1 MAYNV
6 KTNSLTKEW
15 WKTKRILLF
24 NNSCKQWDMVVAVN
38 NVFKL
43 MNDVIL
49 WDVYSG
55 VVGRVEEDSESASTN
70 PVLVTLF
77 DDTMTVSVA
86 VEDTETGE
94 VVEAT
99 VQWNVLQEIVEET
112 IEDIEEDKSYAYR
125 FLNYDWTVLQQ
136 WRAMKGTAPTY
147 TGSTPTRESSVST
160 VYTFSWRQ
168 PAIAEFDTDTDLV
181 AQYSETARM
190 YWVTFENYDWTT
202 LQSTQVAYG
211 ETPSYVWE
219 TPTNPAWVFDG
230 WTPEIAPVTGD
241 ATYMAVFIVHS
252 YQSAP
257 EVDEMTLMNAITAD
271 NPDIAPMMI
280 QGVKKVTSRLN
291 VTISTEYIAWW
302 EARNWS
308 TDEQWIVFIQ
318 TNASSELVDYVFKTM
333 AELWDDYNTYL
344 EAFTN
349 PVNMTDEIWNDIQ
362 LFFINTI
369 HVVSSQGITTIDL
382 NWHDS
387 ITVNESTH
395 AMRYDADYYVETNN
409 TSTEYSTLDIK
420 WWLVE
425 WEYIVTDADI
435 SMYES
440 IVESIKTKW
449 IANASIQHDISNWEI
464 TISNWW
470 YSITIQDKNIG
481 ATEYLWKTAWN
492 DALAYWDFYCWW
504 GKAPFTTL
512 PTNEKEEDWS
522 VMQTPV
528 SSWYHI
534 PTLAEVQALIK
545 FMKVIRPT
553 HYKEQFVTA
562 LLMPRAGRRNPISGS
577 IEYQWTNCFDWT
589 SNTPGD
595 SDMTPYFCA
604 TADEVYTHSD
614 IATGWF
620 TLRCFKDSFTFND
633 IDSNLWSFAS
643 VDDAVN
649 RLKGTVNSAW
659 IVKKYCL
666 DNGSDP
672 HSEWIYRYTS
682 WTTGLNYEWD
692 TTNSTIGISDQGQQ
706 AFGTT
711 IMWNNSDWRYH
722 KWATPTFDEVD
733 EALYNCPQIETAL
746 DVLNQVILS
755 APQIIADYVMSHSA
769 QFWNEYSL
777 TSTRG
782 LSYTVVA
789 SGGVYTD
796 IIVSHSTNWGANK
809 ATWNSSTGVWV
820 NPNASANM
828 NPGFNEEDI

>member
-15 WKTKRILLF
+15 WKTKKILLF
-24 NNSCKQWDMVVAVN
+24 NNSCKQWDMVVSVN

-43 MNDVIL
+43 MNDIVL
-49 WDVYSG
+49 WDIYNGIVWK
-55 VVGRVEEDSESASTN
+55 VEEDSESASTK

-77 DDTMTVSVA
+77 DDTMTISVA

-99 VQWNVLQEIVEET
+99 VQWNVLQDIVEET

-160 VYTFSWRQ
+160 DYTFSWWQ

-181 AQYSETARM
+181 AQYSETPRM
-190 YWVTFENYDWTT
+190 YRVTFENYDWTT

-252 YQSAP
+252 YQRAS
-257 EVDEMTLMNAITAD
+257 EIDEMTLLNAISAD

-280 QGVKKVTSRLN
+280 MGDKKVTSRWSEI
-291 VTISTEYIAWW
+291 ISTEYLAWW
-302 EARNWS
+302 YAENAS
-308 TDEQWIVFIQ
+308 TGDQWLVFIQ
-318 TNASSELVDYVFKTM
+318 TNANSELVDYVFKSRE
-333 AELWDDYNTYL
+333 ELWDNYYTYREVFEL
-344 EAFTN
+344 PES
-349 PVNMTDEIWNDIQ
+349 MTDEIWNTI
-362 LFFINTI
+362 LGFFINTI

-382 NWHDS
+382 NWSNS
-387 ITVNESTH
+387 ITVDESTH
-395 AMRYDADYYVETNN
+395 AMRYNAEYYVETNN
-409 TSTEYSTLDIK
+409 TSKEYSTLDSK
-420 WWLVE
+420 WWLIQ
-425 WEYIVTDADI
+425 WEYIITDADV
-435 SMYES
+435 SVYNS
-440 IVESIKTKW
+440 IASSIKTKW

-481 ATEYLWKTAWN
+481 ATEYLWETAWN

-504 GKAPFTTL
+504 GKNPFITL

-522 VMQTPV
+522 VMQTPAPN
-528 SSWYHI
+528 WYHI
-534 PTLAEVQALIK
+534 PTLAEMQALIK

-553 HYKEQFVTA
+553 HYKEQFVSA
-562 LLMPRAGRRNPISGS
+562 LLMPRAGRRNPLDAT
-577 IEYQWTNCFDWT
+577 IEYQWTNCCGWT
-589 SNTPGD
+589 SSVVDNEWS
-595 SDMTPYFCA
+595 SDYTA
-604 TADEVYTHSD
+604 TADEVSTFQAIVSAWY
-614 IATGWF
+614 
-620 TLRCFKDSFTFND
+620 TLRCFKDDFTFND
-633 IDSNLWSFAS
+633 IDSNLWSFTS

-672 HSEWIYRYTS
+672 YSEWIYRYTS

-692 TTNSTIGISDQGQQ
+692 TTNSTIAISDQSQQ

-722 KWATPTFDEVD
+722 KQATPTFDEVD

-755 APQIIADYVMSHSA
+755 APQVIADYVMSHSA

-782 LSYTVVA
+782 LLYTVIVP
-789 SGGVYTD
+789 GGVYTD
-796 IIVSHSTNWGANK
+796 IIVSHNASWSDNK

-820 NPNASANM
+820 KPA
-828 NPGFNEEDI
+828 